1 MLCFSSIFLTF
12 YLFYYRAQ
20 QAEEVEVVESE
31 TPSHTELSAIEKDC
45 CKQNFIFYDKAKLGY
60 FERFELP
67 NVLSSK

>member
-1 MLCFSSIFLTF
+1 MFF
-12 YLFYYRAQ
+12 YRAQ

-67 NVLSSK
+67 NVLSSKYYL